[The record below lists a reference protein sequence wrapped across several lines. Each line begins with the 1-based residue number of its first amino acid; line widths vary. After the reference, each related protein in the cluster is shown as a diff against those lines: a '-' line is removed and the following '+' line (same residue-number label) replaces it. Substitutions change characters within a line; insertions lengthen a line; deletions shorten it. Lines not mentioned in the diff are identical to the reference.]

1 MLTVLLA
8 ALDQTIV
15 STALPTIVRDIGG
28 QSGYAW
34 VGSAYLLG
42 TFPLTILSLIAL
54 LTHHVLFQLVRVS
67 HVPQSAAAAA

>member
-1 MLTVLLA
+1 MLSVLLA

-15 STALPTIVRDIGG
+15 ATALPTIVRDIGG

-42 TFPLTILSLIAL
+42 EFFLTIGDRMEIILPVVLS
-54 LTHHVLFQLVRVS
+54 RNN
-67 HVPQSAAAAA
+67 

>member
-1 MLTVLLA
+1 MLNAHDRLMLTVLLA

-42 TFPLTILSLIAL
+42 AFSLTLSPR
-54 LTHHVLFQLVRVS
+54 LF
-67 HVPQSAAAAA
+67 